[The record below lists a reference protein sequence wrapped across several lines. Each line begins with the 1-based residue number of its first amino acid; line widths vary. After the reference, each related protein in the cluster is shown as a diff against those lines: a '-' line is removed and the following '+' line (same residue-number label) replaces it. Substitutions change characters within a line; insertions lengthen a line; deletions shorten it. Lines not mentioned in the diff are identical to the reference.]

1 MLRRRHFPSNTLA
14 KAGINT
20 SQLSSVDPDPIGSG
34 HNALSVTRYRKQG
47 NVHLG
52 DGAPVFA
59 PASIRAGDKVMR
71 DTATLNQG
79 KVQLGDG
86 APVFAPSPLSASEQV
101 MRDTTRLNER

>member
-20 SQLSSVDPDPIGSG
+20 SQLSSQDQNPIVFGPSTFR
-34 HNALSVTRYRKQG
+34 LPRYREKDPANRRHSMS
-47 NVHLG
+47 NVN
-52 DGAPVFA
+52 ARP
-59 PASIRAGDKVMR
+59 IRSGDKVMR

-86 APVFAPSPLSASEQV
+86 APVFG
-101 MRDTTRLNER
+101 R